1 MHGREVP
8 SGNIGMFVSVLTM
21 GFWPTYQPVSAN
33 LPAEVN
39 FRFYC
44 VLLKFILID
53 FSFVDY
59 KKSLRNFI

>member
-8 SGNIGMFVSVLTM
+8 SGNIGMSVSVLTM

-39 FRFYC
+39 RRFVGFY
-44 VLLKFILID
+44 LD
-53 FSFVDY
+53 
-59 KKSLRNFI
+59 